1 MKVFFIKLAET
12 SVSFCHIDLTGG
24 PVMSEIL
31 LDC

>member
-1 MKVFFIKLAET
+1 MKVFFIKLAKM
-12 SVSFCHIDLTGG
+12 SVSFCHIDLIDG